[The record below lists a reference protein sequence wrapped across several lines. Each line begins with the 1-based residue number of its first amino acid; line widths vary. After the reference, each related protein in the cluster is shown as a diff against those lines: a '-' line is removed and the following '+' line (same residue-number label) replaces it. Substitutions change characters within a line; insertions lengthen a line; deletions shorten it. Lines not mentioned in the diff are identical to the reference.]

1 MEPTMASTD
10 ARNALSLGDLQRAET
25 LCRMALD
32 RAPDDLEARALLTEI
47 GRRVG
52 VDAMGIYPDGH
63 ARYLLIKAWGFG
75 FWADLDHVLGAL
87 LLADLTR
94 RVPVVY

>member
-1 MEPTMASTD
+1 
-10 ARNALSLGDLQRAET
+10 
-25 LCRMALD
+25 
-32 RAPDDLEARALLTEI
+32 
-47 GRRVG
+47 
-52 VDAMGIYPDGH
+52 MGIYPDGH